1 MRPAVDLAFINDEVG
16 PTLEDALRFADRHD
30 VQAIEMRSVDG
41 INLAQMPLAEID
53 VVAERLKGA
62 GLRVVCLASPLL
74 KWVPEG
80 RQGIGDE
87 ANQHGFVRGDQ
98 TDADLF
104 AHVFGVAGA
113 LGAPMI
119 RVFAY
124 LRYAGFSPE
133 DPADDYRALLDLA
146 QKHDKVL
153 VLENEPPSNAG
164 DFGEMMA
171 VLDRWQGPRF
181 GALLDIANVYE
192 AGGTPLDA
200 AARARIAPV
209 VRHIHCKDFDA
220 ATGRRMPVGRGS
232 VPFEEILPPLLDALG
247 DRPITLSLETHVAE
261 SPAEATA
268 ESLHYLRR
276 LLA

>member
-1 MRPAVDLAFINDEVG
+1 MELAFINDEVG
-16 PTLEDALRFADRHD
+16 PTPEDALRFADRHD
-30 VQAIEMRSVDG
+30 VQAIEMRSVEG
-41 INLAQMPLAEID
+41 INLAQMPLAEVDAI
-53 VVAERLKGA
+53 AERLKVA

-80 RQGIGDE
+80 RRGIGDE
-87 ANQHGFVRGDQ
+87 ANQHGFMRSDQ
-98 TDADLF
+98 PDEALF
-104 AHVFGVAGA
+104 AHVFKVADA
-113 LGAPMI
+113 LRAPMI

-124 LRYAGFSPE
+124 LRYAGFSP
-133 DPADDYRALLDLA
+133 DDLAADYRALLDLA
-146 QKHDKVL
+146 DKHDKVL

-164 DFGEMMA
+164 DLDALMT

-200 AARARIAPV
+200 AGRARIAPV

-232 VPFEEILPPLLDALG
+232 VPFAEVLPPLLEALG

-268 ESLHYLRR
+268 ESLGYLRR

>member
-1 MRPAVDLAFINDEVG
+1 MELAFINDEVG
-16 PTLEDALRFADRHD
+16 PALDDALRFADRHEIRL
-30 VQAIEMRSVDG
+30 IEMRSVDEV
-41 INLAQMPLAEID
+41 NLAQMPLAEVEAIAD
-53 VVAERLKGA
+53 RLKAA

-80 RQGIGDE
+80 RRSIGDE

-98 TDADLF
+98 ADAELF
-104 AHVFGVAGA
+104 RHVFAVADV

-124 LRYAGFSPE
+124 LRYAGFEP
-133 DPADDYRALLDLA
+133 DDLA
-146 QKHDKVL
+146 EDYAALFDLAAEHGKTL

-164 DFGEMMA
+164 DFDEMMA
-171 VLDRWQGPRF
+171 VLDHWQGPRF

-200 AARARIAPV
+200 EARARIAPF

-220 ATGRRMPVGRGS
+220 ATGRRMPVGQGS
-232 VPFEEILPPLLDALG
+232 VPFANVLPPLLDALG
-247 DRPITLSLETHVAE
+247 QQPVTLSLETHVAE
-261 SPAEATA
+261 APAAATA
-268 ESLHYLRR
+268 ESLSYLRH